1 MQKNPWGGGLTQAKI
16 KTTKKKSKKGKKVEK
31 DVKIEKELKTEK
43 ERNREG
49 RNQGTHQD
57 REKKLKKK
65 R

>member
-1 MQKNPWGGGLTQAKI
+1 MQKTPSGGPHPSEKKKKKVKKI
-16 KTTKKKSKKGKKVEK
+16 KK

-43 ERNREG
+43 ERNRKK

-57 REKKLKKK
+57 REKKLKKEIHRK

>member
-1 MQKNPWGGGLTQAKI
+1 MKKKKVKKI
-16 KTTKKKSKKGKKVEK
+16 KK

-43 ERNREG
+43 ERNRKK

-57 REKKLKKK
+57 REKKLKKEIHRK